1 MNSSQQVTT
10 PAVSTNNSVTNATN
24 VTAKKGVENPQDRF
38 LKLLVTQM
46 KNQDPLKPL
55 DNAEVTSQLAQIST
69 VSGIDKLNS
78 TLQLLNSDMSES
90 LSMEATRMIGHNVLV
105 PGKSLSLEKG
115 ASVLGVEL
123 DQPADQVKVTIM
135 DSSGIPVRHLDL
147 DSKPEGVSAIP
158 WNGKTDSGAIAADG
172 EYTFAATAVQDGEN
186 IKIKTLSLGLVN
198 SVTPNEKGALLDI
211 EKIGAVNIS
220 DVKQVF

>member
-10 PAVSTNNSVTNATN
+10 PAVSTNNSVTNASN

-69 VSGIDKLNS
+69 VSGIDKLNN

-105 PGKSLSLEKG
+105 PGTSLSLEKG
-115 ASVLGVEL
+115 ASVLCR
-123 DQPADQVKVTIM
+123 T
-135 DSSGIPVRHLDL
+135 
-147 DSKPEGVSAIP
+147 
-158 WNGKTDSGAIAADG
+158 
-172 EYTFAATAVQDGEN
+172 
-186 IKIKTLSLGLVN
+186 
-198 SVTPNEKGALLDI
+198 
-211 EKIGAVNIS
+211 
-220 DVKQVF
+220 

>member
-105 PGKSLSLEKG
+105 PGTSLSLEKG

-147 DSKPEGVSAIP
+147 ESKPEGVSAIP
-158 WNGKTDSGAIAADG
+158 WTS
-172 EYTFAATAVQDGEN
+172 
-186 IKIKTLSLGLVN
+186 
-198 SVTPNEKGALLDI
+198 
-211 EKIGAVNIS
+211 
-220 DVKQVF
+220 

>member
-69 VSGIDKLNS
+69 VSGIDKLN
-78 TLQLLNSDMSES
+78 
-90 LSMEATRMIGHNVLV
+90 
-105 PGKSLSLEKG
+105 KG

-147 DSKPEGVSAIP
+147 ESKPEGVSAIP
-158 WNGKTDSGAIAADG
+158 WDGKTDSGAIAADG

>member
-10 PAVSTNNSVTNATN
+10 PAVSTNNSVTNASN
-24 VTAKKGVENPQDRF
+24 VTAKGVENPQDRF

-69 VSGIDKLNS
+69 VSGIDKLNN

-105 PGKSLSLEKG
+105 PGTSLSLEKG

-158 WNGKTDSGAIAADG
+158 WDGKTDSGAIAPDG

>member
-1 MNSSQQVTT
+1 MSSVQQVST
-10 PAVSTNNSVTNATN
+10 PAVSSNNSLTNATN
-24 VTAKKGVENPQDRF
+24 VKSKKDVENPQDRF

-69 VSGIDKLNS
+69 VSGIDKLNN

-105 PGKSLSLEKG
+105 PGTSASLEKG

-135 DSSGIPVRHLDL
+135 DSAGIPVRHLELGD
-147 DSKPEGVSAIP
+147 KPQGVNAFP
-158 WNGKTDSGAIAADG
+158 WDGKTDSGAVAADG
-172 EYTFAATAVQDGEN
+172 EYTFTATAIQDGN
-186 IKIKTLSLGLVN
+186 DIKVKTLSLGLVN

-211 EKIGAVNIS
+211 EKIGPINIS